1 MILEKP
7 LILSIHTYLQVKST
21 IGTLLEIK
29 ARPDNPGPNTGMIA
43 GISTASI
50 IVLVA
55 FVLLLFLFF
64 TNRACFARKTSKTQ
78 VSKPSHEE
86 SQMQTADEE
95 RDIGQSI
102 GVGADF
108 GPTKPP
114 RSGKGDFLSERVRGK
129 SVSIL

>member
-1 MILEKP
+1 MSDLNIDYL
-7 LILSIHTYLQVKST
+7 LSIDTYLQVKST
-21 IGTLLEIK
+21 IGTLLQIE

-50 IVLVA
+50 IVLIA

-86 SQMQTADEE
+86 SQMQTVDEE

-114 RSGKGDFLSERVRGK
+114 RSGKGPV
-129 SVSIL
+129 

>member
-1 MILEKP
+1 M
-7 LILSIHTYLQVKST
+7 LQ
-21 IGTLLEIK
+21 IE

-55 FVLLLFLFF
+55 FVLLLFLFC

-86 SQMQTADEE
+86 SQMQTANEE

-114 RSGKGDFLSERVRGK
+114 RSGKGDFLLERVRGK
-129 SVSIL
+129 SIFIL

>member
-1 MILEKP
+1 M
-7 LILSIHTYLQVKST
+7 
-21 IGTLLEIK
+21 LEIA
-29 ARPDNPGPNTGMIA
+29 ARPDDPGPNTGMIA

-55 FVLLLFLFF
+55 FVLLLFLFC

-86 SQMQTADEE
+86 SQIQTTDEE

-114 RSGKGDFLSERVRGK
+114 RSGKGDFFTQ
-129 SVSIL
+129 IT

>member
-1 MILEKP
+1 MIIEYL
-7 LILSIHTYLQVKST
+7 LSILTFLQVKST
-21 IGTLLEIK
+21 IGTLLRIEAK
-29 ARPDNPGPNTGMIA
+29 PDNPGPNTGMIA

-50 IVLVA
+50 IVLIA

-114 RSGKGDFLSERVRGK
+114 RSGKGDFL
-129 SVSIL
+129 

>member
-1 MILEKP
+1 M
-7 LILSIHTYLQVKST
+7 LQ
-21 IGTLLEIK
+21 IE
-29 ARPDNPGPNTGMIA
+29 ARPADKGGSNIGMIA

-50 IVLVA
+50 IVLFT

-86 SQMQTADEE
+86 SQMQTIDEE

-114 RSGKGDFLSERVRGK
+114 RSGKGDFLTQ
-129 SVSIL
+129 IT